1 MPKLFGT
8 DGIRGVAGKD
18 ITADLALRLGKAVG
32 DLIIEKNWS
41 KKLLIGRDSR
51 LSGPMLESA
60 LISGA
65 MSKGIHVDVLGI
77 VPTPV
82 VAYLTREF
90 KYPLG
95 CVISAS
101 HNPIE
106 DNGIKFFDNRGM
118 KVPDEIE
125 TRLEQLLESESG
137 IENPA
142 TGTAVGGKFES
153 AMKVDEYVKHL
164 MDIGQDKISGLKI
177 VVDAAYGAACMLA
190 PSVFTLLGVQVIP
203 MNCIADGARINVNCG
218 ATNVGLLRDMVVKTG
233 SDMGV
238 ALDGDADRAILVD
251 ETGKTI
257 DGDQILAMWGLHL
270 LRKNA
275 LQPKT
280 IVGTV
285 LSNQGLEA
293 ALGSGGGKLER
304 APVGD
309 KFVLEKMLETGAKIG
324 GEQSGHVIF
333 LDYHTTGDGILT
345 ALMVA
350 MLMRTENKLL
360 SELGSQMRR
369 FPQVQLNIAVTD
381 KQAALKDKNVKKKI
395 EALSQELVKIKGRLL
410 VRPSGTESVIRVM
423 TEAPDEGDARRL
435 AEMAIDLFRVFS
447 ENGIVTEI

>member
-82 VAYLTREF
+82 VAFLTREF
-90 KYPLG
+90 EYPLG

-153 AMKVDEYVKHL
+153 ATKVDEYVKHL

-203 MNCIADGARINVNCG
+203 MNCIADGGRINVNCG

-238 ALDGDADRAILVD
+238 ALDGDADRAILID
-251 ETGKTI
+251 ENGKTI

-270 LRKNA
+270 LRNNA

-293 ALGSGGGKLER
+293 ALGAGGGKLER

-350 MLMRTENKLL
+350 MLMRSENKLL

-381 KQAALKDKNVKKKI
+381 KQAALKDKNVKNKI
-395 EALSQELVKIKGRLL
+395 EALSRELDKIKGRLL

-423 TEAPDEGDARRL
+423 TEAPDEAEARRL

-447 ENGIVTEI
+447 ENGVVTEI